1 MKKGIVLFFVLLIST
16 FLVFAVCA
24 EETLA
29 VGSKGDDVLE
39 MKRRLQELRYIKD
52 GSLTKKFTDQTQTS
66 LSEFQRMNGL
76 NETGVLDAGT
86 RELLFSDAAVSKPYP
101 TMRPLATLPPS
112 ELPEGAALD
121 SEGFLIGDG
130 ELIEE
135 NEEEGRWV
143 YISRDLRVTISRGED
158 SSIPLVWFETD
169 IRTRNGQAFRTVMT
183 DSDHPGKKF
192 QYPYVIAERE
202 QFVLGFSDDFYAERM
217 AHHETVGIIIRN
229 GVIISDR
236 TNQKSGHHLPNLDMM
251 AQYPDGTLMTYPCN
265 EYTAEELLEKG
276 AVNVFSFGPVLLHE
290 GRINEMVYSYFRSIE
305 PRQALGMIE
314 PNHYLLISVQ
324 GRTSF
329 SKGTALQRVAEMMK
343 ERGVTEALNLD
354 GGNTM
359 ALIFRGK
366 MINKMANYRNRK
378 FVRAVTSLIG
388 IGYTEIPADQGK

>member
-76 NETGVLDAGT
+76 NETGVLDAET

-112 ELPEGAALD
+112 EFPEGAALD

-143 YISRDLRVTISRGED
+143 YITRDLRVAISRGED
-158 SSIPLVWFETD
+158 SYRD
-169 IRTRNGQAFRTVMT
+169 DGQ
-183 DSDHPGKKF
+183 
-192 QYPYVIAERE
+192 
-202 QFVLGFSDDFYAERM
+202 
-217 AHHETVGIIIRN
+217 
-229 GVIISDR
+229 
-236 TNQKSGHHLPNLDMM
+236 
-251 AQYPDGTLMTYPCN
+251 
-265 EYTAEELLEKG
+265 
-276 AVNVFSFGPVLLHE
+276 
-290 GRINEMVYSYFRSIE
+290 
-305 PRQALGMIE
+305 
-314 PNHYLLISVQ
+314 
-324 GRTSF
+324 
-329 SKGTALQRVAEMMK
+329 
-343 ERGVTEALNLD
+343 
-354 GGNTM
+354 
-359 ALIFRGK
+359 
-366 MINKMANYRNRK
+366 
-378 FVRAVTSLIG
+378 
-388 IGYTEIPADQGK
+388 